1 MKKVLLSLGMML
13 CLTTA
18 NAQEVKSDIVIVNEI
33 KTVVMT
39 INADRFNDLKNFD
52 WRTNLTEVFKDVPD
66 EAVIGIRINIGSKQ
80 LTSDSTTLQ
89 NSMSLYQQDYAKYK
103 ERLLTNVVKTV
114 QNFVDDD
121 QKGNNVD

>member
-1 MKKVLLSLGMML
+1 MKKVLLLLGMML

-18 NAQEVKSDIVIVNEI
+18 NAQEVKSDIEIVNEI